1 MTQFILRILGT
12 RFAFYIQHIAYC
24 IVIWIGRCISYW
36 PVVAYK
42 NELRVAH
49 SPNLSVF
56 LLAVVAAYT
65 SYDISSIEAWE
76 LYAVRCRCASSFN
89 LRAVALIS
97 FLLSTSCSFHIMAD
111 KCNTAATTTAAARAT
126 KRNENNNN
134 DIGDDQNRERE
145 AKSFDCECNE
155 MQTFTS
161 CDACPFTGK
170 GFIYIVHF
178 VRSMRG
184 KPLGI

>member
-1 MTQFILRILGT
+1 MNRPLHFVLAGGSIQKWTLRSSQSQFEC
-12 RFAFYIQHIAYC
+12 FF
-24 IVIWIGRCISYW
+24 
-36 PVVAYK
+36 
-42 NELRVAH
+42 
-49 SPNLSVF
+49 VF
-56 LLAVVAAYT
+56 VAAYT
-65 SYDISSIEAWE
+65 SYDISPIEAWE

-111 KCNTAATTTAAARAT
+111 KYNTAAAARAT